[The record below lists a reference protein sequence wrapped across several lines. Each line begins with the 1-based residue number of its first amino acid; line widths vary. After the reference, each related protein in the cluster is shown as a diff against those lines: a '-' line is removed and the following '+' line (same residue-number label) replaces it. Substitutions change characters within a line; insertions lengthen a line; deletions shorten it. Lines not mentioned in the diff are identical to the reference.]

1 MGRFIPITVN
11 FTAEKR
17 VAKVPNAKVYYDGK
31 QCWQY
36 KVVYDKP
43 GTYSYSPPAGIT
55 CLRTV
60 IVGGGG
66 KPICTSGNCCGY
78 GGAGGGYCAIT
89 DIVPLTPIKWNFAIL
104 TNGSNN
110 MFVGYEN
117 INVGGINHIF
127 GISGILFLITEI

>member
-43 GTYSYSPPAGIT
+43 GYCESYDA
-55 CLRTV
+55 
-60 IVGGGG
+60 
-66 KPICTSGNCCGY
+66 
-78 GGAGGGYCAIT
+78 
-89 DIVPLTPIKWNFAIL
+89 NF
-104 TNGSNN
+104 TFSKK
-110 MFVGYEN
+110 
-117 INVGGINHIF
+117 
-127 GISGILFLITEI
+127 